1 MTDSIWWPHDEA
13 AAETDHLA
21 RLGWDADR
29 QAEFDELD
37 EPGAAP
43 GRVARVDRGICTVFA
58 ADGVHRAAVLPRAPQ
73 PAVGDWAAV
82 RPAVP
87 GGDAAVVRALLTR
100 RTSFTRQAAGEE
112 TAAQIVAANVDV
124 VLLLSALDQR
134 FSLRRLERYL
144 TLGWQSGA
152 RPVIVLTKTDLS
164 SEVEQRVLEAES
176 IAFGVDVLAVS
187 AVTGDGLDRL
197 REQIAGTAVTIA
209 LLGLSGAGKSTLV
222 NRLVGRD
229 VLLTQDVREDGR
241 GRHTTTHRELVALPG
256 GGVLIDT
263 PGMRSVSLWD
273 DDSDAIDQ
281 TFADVQELAGSCRFS
296 DCRHDGEPGCAVAEA
311 IRSGALPQERLDS
324 YNKLLRELRF
334 QQLKQDKRA
343 RSDERRRWRA
353 VSKAMRNAPKASG
366 E

>member
-1 MTDSIWWPHDEA
+1 MWWPPGEA
-13 AAETDHLA
+13 SADTDRLT

-29 QAEFDELD
+29 QAEFEQLD
-37 EPGAAP
+37 EPGVAP
-43 GRVARVDRGICTVFA
+43 SRVARVDRGICTVFA
-58 ADGVHRAAVLPRAPQ
+58 ADGVHRAAVPPRAAL

-87 GGDAAVVRALLTR
+87 GGDDAVVRALLTR

-112 TAAQIVAANVDV
+112 TAAQVVAANVDV

-164 SEVEQRVLEAES
+164 DEAEQCVIEAES

-187 AVTGDGLDRL
+187 AVTGDGLERL
-197 REQIAGTAVTIA
+197 REQISGPAVTIA

-229 VLLTQDVREDGR
+229 VLQTQDVREDGR

-296 DCRHDGEPGCAVAEA
+296 DCRHDGEPGCAVGDA
-311 IRSGALPQERLDS
+311 ISSGALPQERLDS

-343 RSDERRRWRA
+343 RSDERRRWRTL
-353 VSKAMRNAPKASG
+353 SKAMRNSPKAPG

>member
-1 MTDSIWWPHDEA
+1 MWWPPGEA
-13 AAETDHLA
+13 PADTDRLA
-21 RLGWDADR
+21 RLGWDAER
-29 QAEFDELD
+29 QAEFEELD
-37 EPGAAP
+37 EPGVAP

-58 ADGVHRAAVLPRAPQ
+58 ADGVHRAAVLPRAAQ
-73 PAVGDWAAV
+73 PAIGDWAAV

-87 GGDAAVVRALLTR
+87 GGDDAVVRALLTR

-112 TAAQIVAANVDV
+112 TAAQVVAANVDV

-164 SEVEQRVLEAES
+164 DEVEQCVLEAES

-187 AVTGDGLDRL
+187 AVAGDGLERL
-197 REQIAGTAVTIA
+197 REQISGPAVTIA

-296 DCRHDGEPGCAVAEA
+296 DCRHDGEPGCAVGEA
-311 IRSGALPQERLDS
+311 ISSGALPQERLDS

-353 VSKAMRNAPKASG
+353 VSKAMRNSPKASG